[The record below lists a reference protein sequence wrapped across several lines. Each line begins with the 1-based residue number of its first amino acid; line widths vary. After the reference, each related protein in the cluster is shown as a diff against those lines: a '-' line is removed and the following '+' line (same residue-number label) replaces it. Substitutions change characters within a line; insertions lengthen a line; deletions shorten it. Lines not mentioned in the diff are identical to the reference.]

1 MEYLCNVFGVGY
13 ETVASRLSTLQR
25 PNKRGIPFT
34 FVRVD
39 RAGNM
44 SKRQS
49 ATGVHFSNSGGTCP
63 LWNVYESFSRPNT
76 ISRQLA
82 QMPDGRNYLWI
93 SRTVSYPQ
101 GRFGDTNKLFAI
113 GLGCEARHADRT
125 VYAEGLNLEDLSA
138 ATPIGAGCRTCPRQN
153 CAQRAFPAINED
165 LVIDAHRSA
174 VAPY

>member
-1 MEYLCNVFGVGY
+1 IEVDEFLAELTDAEPFTSEASLNLASRGIASYFTAATLMPYDKLHTDAEQCGNDIEYLCQVYGVGY

-25 PNKRGIPFT
+25 PNQRGIPFT

-63 LWNVYESFSRPNT
+63 LWNVYETFAQPGV

-93 SRTVSYPQ
+93 
-101 GRFGDTNKLFAI
+101 
-113 GLGCEARHADRT
+113 
-125 VYAEGLNLEDLSA
+125 
-138 ATPIGAGCRTCPRQN
+138 
-153 CAQRAFPAINED
+153 
-165 LVIDAHRSA
+165 
-174 VAPY
+174 

>member
-1 MEYLCNVFGVGY
+1 MGY
-13 ETVASRLSTLQR
+13 ESVASRLSTLQR
-25 PNKRGIPFT
+25 DNLRGIPFT

-49 ATGVHFSNSGGTCP
+49 ATGVHFSNNGGTCP
-63 LWNVYESFSRPNT
+63 LWNVYETFTQPGI

-93 SRTVSYPQ
+93 SRAVQHHQ
-101 GRFGDTNKLFAI
+101 GRFGDTDKLFAI

-125 VYAEGLNLEDLSA
+125 VYAEDLAEVFHVVAGALGFGMHQCIGHHGGGGEVAGQA
-138 ATPIGAGCRTCPRQN
+138 ALCEVA
-153 CAQRAFPAINED
+153 
-165 LVIDAHRSA
+165 RSI
-174 VAPY
+174 